1 MKKQTPHKVLKQKY
15 YDEEFFDS
23 LSSGE
28 EMFIDGGVPQELNPK
43 PIFPTRDENIWS
55 FTITNPSNAPQTVT
69 LFNAETNLTAT
80 NNGLPDFWTMVYL
93 YGNYTYPQMLSS
105 LQEQP
110 IRVGRIRIDCAS
122 TDQLENGSP
131 TIVRN
136 SPNGNGDSLPMSHTF
151 SIFQSSQT
159 GIEWLCNEIM
169 DGKFGLQYTFLP
181 NTSVTF
187 FIYPTAEQPILK
199 YVDGCWV
206 MVDLY
211 D

>member
-1 MKKQTPHKVLKQKY
+1 
-15 YDEEFFDS
+15 
-23 LSSGE
+23 
-28 EMFIDGGVPQELNPK
+28 
-43 PIFPTRDENIWS
+43 
-55 FTITNPSNAPQTVT
+55 
-69 LFNAETNLTAT
+69 
-80 NNGLPDFWTMVYL
+80 
-93 YGNYTYPQMLSS
+93 MLSS

-110 IRVGRIRIDCAS
+110 IRAGRIRIDCAS
-122 TDQLENGSP
+122 TAQLENGSP

-136 SPNGNGDSLPMSHTF
+136 SPNGSGDSKPMWHTF

-181 NTSVTF
+181 HTPVTF

>member
-1 MKKQTPHKVLKQKY
+1 MRKQTTHKICKQKY
-15 YDEEFFDS
+15 FDEDFFSS

-28 EMFIDGGVPQELNPK
+28 EMFIDGGVPEELNPQ
-43 PIFPTRDENIWS
+43 PIFPTSDENIWS
-55 FTITNPSNAPQTVT
+55 FTITNINAGSVRYT
-69 LFNAETNLTAT
+69 LFNAELNVTNSS
-80 NNGLPDFWTMVYL
+80 LPDGLSISYL

-122 TDQLENGSP
+122 TAQLENGSP

-151 SIFQSSQT
+151 SIFQNSQI

-181 NTSVTF
+181 HTSVTF
-187 FIYPTAEQPILK
+187 FIYPTAEQPIFQYL
-199 YVDGCWV
+199 DGCWV

-211 D
+211 E